1 MEPRTVA
8 RMLTLGRVAI
18 GAALIAAPVRAAA
31 GWLGPAAE
39 RPETQVVLAALG
51 ARDIVLGVGGA
62 VTAEGHGS
70 ARPWLVAA
78 ALSDLADLAAT
89 LRHRDAL
96 PLTGVVGVGALA
108 AGAAAAGL
116 WVATELD

>member
-1 MEPRTVA
+1 
-8 RMLTLGRVAI
+8 MLTLGRVAI
-18 GAALIAAPVRAAA
+18 GVALIAAPERAAS